1 MYELFFL
8 ANAFFFFFLI
18 AIYVGVYVFKKKA
31 LGKAAVHRKE
41 GSTLSKIFMR
51 KFAKQNRFYKLNVI
65 RDETLHINFDTP
77 FILFILICE
86 KTKQNKS
93 YKHRGKRK
101 NKCEED
107 YVIN

>member
-1 MYELFFL
+1 
-8 ANAFFFFFLI
+8 
-18 AIYVGVYVFKKKA
+18 
-31 LGKAAVHRKE
+31 
-41 GSTLSKIFMR
+41 MR